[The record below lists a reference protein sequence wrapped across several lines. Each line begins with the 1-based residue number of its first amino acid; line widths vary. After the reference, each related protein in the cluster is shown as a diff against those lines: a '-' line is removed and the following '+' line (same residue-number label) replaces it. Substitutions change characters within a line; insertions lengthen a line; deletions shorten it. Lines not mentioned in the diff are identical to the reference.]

1 MRSSALLFALLAFG
15 AAPAARADAP
25 GAPALP
31 AANDPPL
38 TTFTTSPAPIIQNRS
53 RRLHTELFFGP
64 SLLPSDAYSKEIG
77 LTLGVTKHFSDL
89 IAWEVVHAHGYLD
102 WRSGLRAQLED
113 NFGVPPQRFPVLRA
127 AVDSNF
133 VVSPV
138 YAKLS
143 LLNGKLLYLQ
153 LFALIGAGVGLVQG
167 GEPDPESGL
176 PGRGLHAAVLA
187 DVGLGVR
194 AWLSRRWSLRFD
206 LRQYVAVDTLTRE
219 VTPPLYMSLS
229 FAASLGGGK

>member
-1 MRSSALLFALLAFG
+1 MRRYALIPLLLAV
-15 AAPAARADAP
+15 AAPAARGDEA
-25 GAPALP
+25 GAS
-31 AANDPPL
+31 L
-38 TTFTTSPAPIIQNRS
+38 TNFTVSPSPIIQNRS
-53 RRLHTELFFGP
+53 HKLVNELSFGP
-64 SLLPSDAYSKEIG
+64 SLLPSDAYTKQAGFSVG
-77 LTLGVTKHFSDL
+77 LTHHFSDL
-89 IAWEVVHAHGYLD
+89 VAWEIFHAHGYID

-153 LFALIGAGVGLVQG
+153 LFALVGAGVGLVQG

-187 DVGLGVR
+187 DVGIGVR
-194 AWLSRRWSLRFD
+194 AWLSRRWSLRYD
-206 LRQYVAVDTLTRE
+206 LRQYVAIDTATRE
-219 VTPPLYMSLS
+219 VTPPLYMSLT
-229 FAASLGGGK
+229 FAVSLGGGK